1 MSYSSLKTMS
11 LQRCTFQVMM
21 LLKPDQGEGIH
32 VQAGSQSFA
41 SHCKRP
47 PIFFYVLNIKH
58 FTSDNAGP
66 NTNPKT
72 LTTLN
77 LTLNGRK
84 DGYIISHSKFL
95 PKVVGWSKGMRR
107 TRVSLGPRLHI
118 LAVQPIHFFRELD
131 IRRTEV
137 KLQG

>member
-58 FTSDNAGP
+58 FTSDNTSP
-66 NTNPKT
+66 KTNPKT

-77 LTLNGRK
+77 LTLNGHK
-84 DGYIISHSKFL
+84 DANAISHSKFL
-95 PKVVGWSKGMRR
+95 PKVVGWLGMWW
-107 TRVSLGPRLHI
+107 TTVSLGPRLHI
-118 LAVQPIHFFRELD
+118 LAQNFFMSIVMVE
-131 IRRTEV
+131 
-137 KLQG
+137 